1 MEVVQGVTLK
11 CTDKKSHK
19 FFKIWLRKMLHIP
32 IAEIKKKK
40 KTTPM
45 RTSKDYLFRVYYIAR
60 ESATVICILAGT
72 LRQAENEKSL

>member
-1 MEVVQGVTLK
+1 
-11 CTDKKSHK
+11 
-19 FFKIWLRKMLHIP
+19 
-32 IAEIKKKK
+32 
-40 KTTPM
+40 M